1 MGSSQ
6 QSARQVA
13 RRAALD
19 AQARMRAQRAEQEKR
34 RSALGVVVVQALAE
48 RDATTA
54 ACEQRAGE
62 ALRSLVEDEGLP
74 LSAAVTWCGGEL
86 GTREAAR
93 LRRLAASQAGG
104 EQVDEPANGRAGAGE
119 ASASDGAAAKEL
131 AAVSSAAADA
141 VR

>member
-1 MGSSQ
+1 MGSQ

-74 LSAAVTWCGGEL
+74 LSAAVTWCGGGL

-93 LRRLAASQAGG
+93 LRRLAGQAGG
-104 EQVDEPANGRAGAGE
+104 ERIEEPANGRAGAGN
-119 ASASDGAAAKEL
+119 ASASDGAVAKEVP
-131 AAVSSAAADA
+131 AASSAAADA
-141 VR
+141 AR

>member
-1 MGSSQ
+1 MGSQ
-6 QSARQVA
+6 RSARQVA

-62 ALRSLVEDEGLP
+62 ALRALVEDEGLT
-74 LSAAVTWCGGEL
+74 LAAAVAWCGGEL

-93 LRRLAASQAGG
+93 LRHLASQAGDG
-104 EQVDEPANGRAGAGE
+104 GPADDPAKPRPVADTEPEEVGNDAASGRE
-119 ASASDGAAAKEL
+119 AP
-131 AAVSSAAADA
+131 SAAPLVAA
-141 VR
+141 R

>member
-1 MGSSQ
+1 M
-6 QSARQVA
+6 
-13 RRAALD
+13 D

-62 ALRSLVEDEGLP
+62 ALRSLVDDEGLT
-74 LSAAVTWCGGEL
+74 LSAAVTWCGGGL
-86 GTREAAR
+86 GAREAAR
-93 LRRLAASQAGG
+93 LRRLASEVGG
-104 EQVDEPANGRAGAGE
+104 EQVGEPANGRAGAGE

-131 AAVSSAAADA
+131 AAVSSAGADA

>member
-19 AQARMRAQRAEQEKR
+19 AQARMRAQRSEQEKR

-62 ALRSLVEDEGLP
+62 ALRSLVDDEGLT

-86 GTREAAR
+86 GAREAAR
-93 LRRLAASQAGG
+93 LRRLASQAGG
-104 EQVDEPANGRAGAGE
+104 EQGGEPANVRAGAGE

-131 AAVSSAAADA
+131 ATVSSAAADA

>member
-1 MGSSQ
+1 M
-6 QSARQVA
+6 
-13 RRAALD
+13 D

-48 RDATTA
+48 RDATTT

-62 ALRSLVEDEGLP
+62 ALRVLVENEGLP
-74 LSAAVTWCGGEL
+74 LSAAVTWCGGGL

-104 EQVDEPANGRAGAGE
+104 EQIEEPADRRAGAGD
-119 ASASDGAAAKEL
+119 ASASDGAAAKEVP
-131 AAVSSAAADA
+131 AASSAAADA
-141 VR
+141 AR

>member
-1 MGSSQ
+1 M
-6 QSARQVA
+6 
-13 RRAALD
+13 
-19 AQARMRAQRAEQEKR
+19 
-34 RSALGVVVVQALAE
+34 VQALAE

-104 EQVDEPANGRAGAGE
+104 EQVDDPANGRAGAGE

>member
-1 MGSSQ
+1 MGSQ

-74 LSAAVTWCGGEL
+74 LSAAVTWCGGGL

-93 LRRLAASQAGG
+93 LRKVEVTDATAGVDAQEAAVGAPT
-104 EQVDEPANGRAGAGE
+104 EPAQHGGVEPATSGPPVAGTG
-119 ASASDGAAAKEL
+119 
-131 AAVSSAAADA
+131 
-141 VR
+141 

>member
-1 MGSSQ
+1 MGSQ

-48 RDATTA
+48 RDATRA

-62 ALRSLVEDEGLP
+62 ALRVLVEDEGLP
-74 LSAAVTWCGGEL
+74 LSAAVTWCGGGL

-93 LRRLAASQAGG
+93 LRRLTASQAGG
-104 EQVDEPANGRAGAGE
+104 EQVEEPADGRAGAGD
-119 ASASDGAAAKEL
+119 SSTSDGAVAKVPAA
-131 AAVSSAAADA
+131 SSAAADA
-141 VR
+141 AR